1 MNPKASQATYVDPKG
16 EFPLDVTT
24 YLFHLFIVIARHR
37 DARLDKALKPL
48 GLNVSRHRA
57 LSVIAL
63 LEPCA
68 MSALAEFS
76 AVDRT
81 TMTRTV
87 DQLVAAGLVER
98 RTPAADRRQV
108 ILTLT
113 KSGRAAYRKALSV
126 IRGHSEAAL
135 SGVPEPLQRKATH
148 ALEAIAV
155 NIIADPVVAER
166 LIFRQPQDLR

>member
-24 YLFHLFIVIARHR
+24 YLFHLFIVTARHR

-87 DQLVAAGLVER
+87 DQLVAAG
-98 RTPAADRRQV
+98 T
-108 ILTLT
+108 
-113 KSGRAAYRKALSV
+113 GRAADAR
-126 IRGHSEAAL
+126 R
-135 SGVPEPLQRKATH
+135 RR
-148 ALEAIAV
+148 AV
-155 NIIADPVVAER
+155 G
-166 LIFRQPQDLR
+166 